1 MHQTSKKLTRA
12 VLCTSALLVSLS
24 AFAQAQEPISSDSN
38 VPAATVRKQAAE
50 VASGGPARWHTPDA
64 TVAARLR
71 SIRKEA
77 AAGLQENLGN
87 CRSAPAAER
96 SACNR
101 QARASYAQEMA
112 GARARAESGE

>member
-1 MHQTSKKLTRA
+1 MHQTKQFLTRA
-12 VLCTSALLVSLS
+12 ALCASALLVSLS
-24 AFAQAQEPISSDSN
+24 AVAQSEPPISSDSN

-50 VASGGPARWHTPDA
+50 VARGGPARWDTPDA
-64 TVAARLR
+64 SVAARLR
-71 SIRKEA
+71 TIRKEA

-87 CRSAPAAER
+87 CRSAPAAQR

-101 QARASYAQEMA
+101 EARATYSQEMA